1 MMQWSRSNSIGLA
14 QTSCTHCQGL
24 GMRLVHNGREAPCN
38 CVFRAVFRSC
48 FNRFREFAANA
59 DHIGTVSLEFCR
71 GRDGRR
77 SYSRKREDYVADFC
91 LVSRRVL
98 DDYEHRL
105 FRFHFLLGAD
115 WRLCCR
121 QLHMDRGTFFHSIYR
136 IEQRLGRVFAELE
149 PYALYPVSEYF
160 GGMIRKEPGRSELA
174 VPLRPRPL
182 ARVELPL
189 SA

>member
-1 MMQWSRSNSIGLA
+1 
-14 QTSCTHCQGL
+14 
-24 GMRLVHNGREAPCN
+24 MRLVHNGREAPCN

-77 SYSRKREDYVADFC
+77 SYARKREDYVADFC

-98 DDYEHRL
+98 DDYEHQL

-121 QLHMDRGTFFHSIYR
+121 QLHMERGTFFHSIYR

-149 PYALYPVSEYF
+149 PYALYPVSEYL
-160 GGMIRKEPGRSELA
+160 GGMIRKEPASSLLA
-174 VPLRPRPL
+174 VPLRPRPP
-182 ARVELPL
+182 ARVDLPL

>member
-1 MMQWSRSNSIGLA
+1 
-14 QTSCTHCQGL
+14 
-24 GMRLVHNGREAPCN
+24 MRLVRNGKEAPCD
-38 CVFRAVFRSC
+38 CVFRAVFRTC
-48 FNRFREFAANA
+48 FNRFRQFAVEGE
-59 DHIGTVSLEFCR
+59 HTGTVSLEFCG

-77 SYSRKREDYVADFC
+77 AYSRKREEYMADFC

-105 FRFHFLLGAD
+105 FRFHFVLGAD

-121 QLHMDRGTFFHSIYR
+121 QLQLDRGSFFHSIYR

-149 PYALYPVSEYF
+149 PYALYPLSEYF
-160 GGMIRKEPGRSELA
+160 SGLIRKEPSRCLLA
-174 VPLRPRPL
+174 VPLPPRSGRL
-182 ARVELPL
+182 ELRL

>member
-160 GGMIRKEPGRSELA
+160 SGMIRKEPASSLLA

>member
-1 MMQWSRSNSIGLA
+1 MQWTRSNSIGLA
-14 QTSCTHCQGL
+14 QASCTHCQGL
-24 GMRLVHNGREAPCN
+24 GMRLVHNGREAPCD
-38 CVFRAVFRSC
+38 CVFRAIFRTC
-48 FNRFREFAANA
+48 FNRFREFAADA

-77 SYSRKREDYVADFC
+77 TYSRKREEYVADFC

-98 DDYEHRL
+98 DDYAHRL
-105 FRFHFLLGAD
+105 FRFHFVLGAD

-121 QLHMDRGTFFHSIYR
+121 QLHMDRGTFFHEIYK

-149 PYALYPVSEYF
+149 PYALYPLREYF
-160 GGMIRKEPGRSELA
+160 CGTIRKEPGGSSLA
-174 VPLRPRPL
+174 VPLRPRP
-182 ARVELPL
+182 VERDELLL